1 MRNGIVKR
9 KIAAILAADIA
20 GYSRLIAEDEEE
32 TLRRLH
38 DYQGAFIGY
47 IERAGGR
54 VFKTAGDSVLAE
66 FPSAVDALRC
76 AIDVQESLRSRNLAY
91 PMSRQMAYRIGLTIG
106 DVVDQD
112 GDLLGDGVNIA
123 ARLESLA
130 QPGGICISKGMHDA
144 VSNKLSAKF
153 VDMGSHQV
161 KNMPMPVHVFSVSSD
176 APGQISTAPASP
188 GPSLGASQPSLKGR
202 KSLPFA
208 AVAAGVALV
217 SALIAYELPR
227 FLEPVPK
234 KDVAAVA
241 DAPTSKD
248 QAAIPAPPANKQP
261 DKGAAIAPSA
271 PPPASP
277 PSVTAEPAAA
287 PSLGT
292 TAEPQPGTAVPTAPS
307 AGGPAK
313 IEKEDATALER
324 LRTTR
329 WKACNSDDTSS
340 ALTSCKAI
348 IAEAAVQGEDLA
360 LAQRKLGYAQ
370 RKSGENDAAIGS
382 FSDSIKTFATADAF
396 NNRGV
401 TYFLKGQFKEAIADY
416 DEAIRLDANFG
427 DALNNRAW
435 THYKSGRTKDALAD
449 ADKAISVSGDKAFVW
464 DTRGHIYEALGN
476 LKSATTDFEKALSL
490 DPNLQSSKTGLKR
503 VTGR

>member
-1 MRNGIVKR
+1 MKR

-38 DYQGAFIGY
+38 DYQGAFVGY

-76 AIDVQESLRSRNLAY
+76 AIEVQESLRSRNLAY

-130 QPGGICISKGMHDA
+130 QPGGICISKGTHDA

-161 KNMPMPVHVFSVSSD
+161 KNMPLPVHVFSVSSD
-176 APGQISTAPASP
+176 APGQIQSAPTSTSP
-188 GPSLGASQPSLKGR
+188 SKSALQHSLTGWRSP
-202 KSLPFA
+202 PFA

-217 SALIAYELPR
+217 SALAVYVLPR
-227 FLEPVPK
+227 MLEPVTKHEAPAGTK
-234 KDVAAVA
+234 AKTGTDPQPPLAPEAA
-241 DAPTSKD
+241 KL
-248 QAAIPAPPANKQP
+248 P
-261 DKGAAIAPSA
+261 DKEAAIAPSTTL
-271 PPPASP
+271 
-277 PSVTAEPAAA
+277 PSVNTEPAA
-287 PSLGT
+287 PSSLGT
-292 TAEPQPGTAVPTAPS
+292 TAEPTPGTAVPPAPS
-307 AGGPAK
+307 AGGAAK
-313 IEKEDATALER
+313 IEKEDATAIER

-348 IAEAAVQGEDLA
+348 IAEAASQGEDLA
-360 LAQRKLGYAQ
+360 LAQRRLGYAQ
-370 RKSGENDAAIGS
+370 RKNGENDASIGS

-435 THYKSGRTKDALAD
+435 TYYKSGRTKDAVAD
-449 ADKAISVSGDKAFVW
+449 ADKAVSVSGDKAFVW
-464 DTRGHIYEALGN
+464 DTRAHIYEALGN
-476 LKSATTDFEKALSL
+476 LKSATADFEKALSL

-503 VTGR
+503 VAGR

>member
-38 DYQGAFIGY
+38 DYQGVFTSY

-76 AIDVQESLRSRNLAY
+76 AIEVQESLRSRNLAY

-176 APGQISTAPASP
+176 APGQTQSAPESAN
-188 GPSLGASQPSLKGR
+188 PSMRALQHSLKGWKR
-202 KSLPFA
+202 LPLA
-208 AVAAGVALV
+208 AVAAGVALA
-217 SALIAYELPR
+217 SAAAVYVLPR
-227 FLEPVPK
+227 LLEPAPKPEVPAHIEAK
-234 KDVAAVA
+234 S
-241 DAPTSKD
+241 SKD
-248 QAAIPAPPANKQP
+248 PQPAPASEATKLP
-261 DKGAAIAPSA
+261 DKEAAIAPST
-271 PPPASP
+271 PPPASL
-277 PSVTAEPAAA
+277 PSVTAETSAP

-292 TAEPQPGTAVPTAPS
+292 AAEPQPATAAPTPPRSGTS
-307 AGGPAK
+307 AK
-313 IEKEDATALER
+313 IEREDATALER

-329 WKACNSDDTSS
+329 WKSCNSDDTSL
-340 ALTSCKAI
+340 AITACKAI

-370 RKSGENDAAIGS
+370 RKNGETDAAIGS

-435 THYKSGRTKDALAD
+435 TYYKSGRTKDALAD
-449 ADKAISVSGDKAFVW
+449 ADKAVSVNGDKAFVW

-490 DPNLQSSKTGLKR
+490 DPELQSSKAGLKR
-503 VTGR
+503 AAGR